1 MGSDDVEP
9 KVRNFTL
16 VMTQILIHC
25 ILYEWIEHFQ
35 FEPKTFLYKVN
46 HAFQTHSQFYL
57 AKPRVNNPLS
67 ISRGDQ
73 VEPTKTVDIL
83 PSYRPL
89 NLSQETPFEYS
100 IYNQRLIAKDYGFT
114 VENLFQLS
122 EARALSLCDL
132 KKGKFTF
139 L

>member
-1 MGSDDVEP
+1 MNELNIFNLNQ
-9 KVRNFTL
+9 KHFYTR
-16 VMTQILIHC
+16 LIM
-25 ILYEWIEHFQ
+25 HFR
-35 FEPKTFLYKVN
+35 LN
-46 HAFQTHSQFYL
+46 SQFYL